1 MIYMSLPSSRQIPGA
16 NKCRILTDT
25 GRMRSIRTAYRRMRA
40 RGMSAI
46 EARYMVF
53 NLLDAGRSGKFASES
68 NPSGL

>member
-1 MIYMSLPSSRQIPGA
+1 MIYMSLPSSRQIPGSH
-16 NKCRILTDT
+16 KCRILTDT
-25 GRMRSIRTAYRRMRA
+25 GRMRSIRTAYRRMRM